1 MVMFWNRKQ
10 AELPKR
16 DVQSEAVGAIL
27 AGASLLPPK
36 RFADAVY
43 LAVLQ
48 NRQIELADLEA
59 LANRLSR
66 LAWER
71 GRR

>member
-1 MVMFWNRKQ
+1 MWLLRKRD
-10 AELPKR
+10 EEMPKR
-16 DVQSEAVGAIL
+16 DVQSEAVGWIL

-43 LAVLQ
+43 TAVLD
-48 NRQIELADLEA
+48 NRQISTADLDA

-71 GRR
+71 GRK

>member
-1 MVMFWNRKQ
+1 MWLLRKRDE
-10 AELPKR
+10 ELPKR

-43 LAVLQ
+43 TAVLD
-48 NRQIELADLEA
+48 NRQISTADLDA

-66 LAWER
+66 AAWER
-71 GRR
+71 NRK

>member
-1 MVMFWNRKQ
+1 MFWKAKRTE
-10 AELPKR
+10 AMPHR
-16 DVQSEAVGAIL
+16 DVQNEAAEDIINAAKVLPAKRFMDLVYWAIL
-27 AGASLLPPK
+27 DNKQLS
-36 RFADAVY
+36 
-43 LAVLQ
+43 
-48 NRQIELADLEA
+48 IEDIDA

>member
-1 MVMFWNRKQ
+1 MKFWRKTE
-10 AELPKR
+10 AVIPKR
-16 DVQSEAVGAIL
+16 DVQAEAAEGVINA
-27 AGASLLPPK
+27 AKVLPAK
-36 RFADAVY
+36 RFMDLVY
-43 LAVLQ
+43 YTILDS
-48 NRQIELADLEA
+48 RQVSTEDIDA

>member
-36 RFADAVY
+36 RFADAIY
-43 LAVLQ
+43 TAILH
-48 NRQIELADLEA
+48 NRQIPVGDLDA

>member
-1 MVMFWNRKQ
+1 MKFWRKTE
-10 AELPKR
+10 AVIPKR
-16 DVQSEAVGAIL
+16 DVQAEAAEGVINA
-27 AGASLLPPK
+27 AKVLPAK
-36 RFADAVY
+36 RFMDLVY
-43 LAVLQ
+43 WTILDS
-48 NRQIELADLEA
+48 RQVSTEDIDA

>member
-1 MVMFWNRKQ
+1 MWLLRKRDE
-10 AELPKR
+10 ELPKR
-16 DVQSEAVGAIL
+16 DVQSEAVCAIL

-43 LAVLQ
+43 TAVLD
-48 NRQIELADLEA
+48 NRQMMPADLEA

-71 GRR
+71 GRK

>member
-1 MVMFWNRKQ
+1 MFWKKKEEAMPR
-10 AELPKR
+10 R
-16 DVQSEAVGAIL
+16 DVQKEAAADMINAAKV
-27 AGASLLPPK
+27 LPAK
-36 RFADAVY
+36 RFMDLVY
-43 LAVLQ
+43 WAVLDNKQ
-48 NRQIELADLEA
+48 LSIEDIDA

>member
-1 MVMFWNRKQ
+1 MFFKKK
-10 AELPKR
+10 AEPMPHR
-16 DVQSEAVGAIL
+16 DVQAEAAMGISNA
-27 AGASLLPPK
+27 ASVLPPK
-36 RFADAVY
+36 RYMDLVY
-43 LAVLQ
+43 YSILA
-48 NRQIELADLEA
+48 NRQISTEDIDA

>member
-48 NRQIELADLEA
+48 NRQISTEA
-59 LANRLSR
+59 IDDLANRLSR
-66 LAWER
+66 AAWER
-71 GRR
+71 ARR

>member
-1 MVMFWNRKQ
+1 MMFWRKK
-10 AELPKR
+10 EVTMPHR
-16 DVQSEAVGAIL
+16 DVQAEAALGISNA
-27 AGASLLPPK
+27 ASVLPPK
-36 RFADAVY
+36 RFMNFVY
-43 LAVLQ
+43 YAILE
-48 NRQIELADLEA
+48 NRQMTVEDLDE

>member
-1 MVMFWNRKQ
+1 MWLLRKRDE
-10 AELPKR
+10 ELPKR

-43 LAVLQ
+43 TAVLD
-48 NRQIELADLEA
+48 NRQMMPADLDA

-71 GRR
+71 GRK

>member
-1 MVMFWNRKQ
+1 MFWKKKEEAMPR
-10 AELPKR
+10 R
-16 DVQSEAVGAIL
+16 DVQKEAAEDMINAAKV
-27 AGASLLPPK
+27 LPAK
-36 RFADAVY
+36 RFMDLVY
-43 LAVLQ
+43 WAVLDNKQ
-48 NRQIELADLEA
+48 LSIEDIDA

>member
-1 MVMFWNRKQ
+1 MFWRKKEETMPHRDIH
-10 AELPKR
+10 AEAAMGISNAASVLPTKR
-16 DVQSEAVGAIL
+16 FMNFVYYAIL
-27 AGASLLPPK
+27 E
-36 RFADAVY
+36 
-43 LAVLQ
+43 
-48 NRQIELADLEA
+48 NRQMTVDDIDE

>member
-1 MVMFWNRKQ
+1 MKFWRKTEAVM
-10 AELPKR
+10 PKR
-16 DVQSEAVGAIL
+16 DVQAEAAMGISNA
-27 AGASLLPPK
+27 ASVLPPK
-36 RFADAVY
+36 RFMNFVY
-43 LAVLQ
+43 YAVLE
-48 NRQIELADLEA
+48 NRQMTVDDIDE

>member
-1 MVMFWNRKQ
+1 MFFLRKRQ
-10 AELPKR
+10 EPMPHR
-16 DVQSEAVGAIL
+16 DVQSEAVKAIL
-27 AGASLLPPK
+27 AGAILLPPK

-48 NRQIELADLEA
+48 NRQISTEDMDA

-66 LAWER
+66 AAWER
-71 GRR
+71 GRK